1 MIMPENLLNVLHDLM
16 NLPTETEWVEFKEA
30 GTTFDFEQIGRYVSA
45 LSNEANL
52 NDKPEG
58 WLIFG
63 VTDKSPRKIV
73 GSHFNETPPGLD
85 KLKHKISLQTNHQLT
100 FLSIEELHTPE
111 GRVVMFKVP
120 PATRGIPTEWKGSV
134 YGRIHDSTGQ
144 LALHKIQRIRDQSA
158 TLDWSARIC
167 EKATIANLDPAA
179 IAFARQ
185 EYKKKNPHLVK
196 DVDSWTDAEFLN
208 RAGLCNDGKITHTA
222 ILLLGKNTSGH
233 HLSPAIGQITWVLKN
248 ASGVERDYA
257 HFGLPIILAID
268 NVFEKIRNLT
278 VRHISDETLFPLE
291 LSQYDSWVMRELL
304 HNCIAHQDYLQCARI
319 SVVENDESLLFT
331 NRGVFIPGSVDSLIT
346 SDALPDRYRN
356 PVLAQ
361 AMVNLNM
368 IDTIGS
374 GIKRMFQVQ
383 RERNFPLPDYNLSQ
397 AGKVSVR
404 ITGKIIDPKYT
415 RMLVRR
421 KDLDMP
427 DVIALD
433 KVQKGNPLSEPEFK
447 SLKAKKLVEGR
458 RPNLYVSE
466 AVAAETDTR
475 VDYIRK
481 RSFDKQHFKD
491 MVVSYLE
498 KFEVADRK
506 EIDKLLMDKVSDALN
521 NDQKQLFI
529 RNLLQRMRKEGTIMN
544 TGGKTKQAKWVLTGH
559 SKKGRKV

>member
-1 MIMPENLLNVLHDLM
+1 MVMPENLLNALKDLM
-16 NLPTETEWVEFKEA
+16 SLPSETEWIEFKEA
-30 GTTFDFEQIGRYVSA
+30 KTFFDFEEIGRYVSA

-52 NDKPEG
+52 HDKPEG

-63 VTDKSPRKIV
+63 VTDKRPRKIV

-100 FLSIEELHTPE
+100 FLSIVELHTPE
-111 GRVVMFKVP
+111 GRVVMFRIP

-158 TLDWSARIC
+158 NLDWSARIC
-167 EKATIANLDPAA
+167 EKATIADLDPAA

-185 EYKKKNPHLVK
+185 EYKKKNPRLVK
-196 DVDSWTDAEFLN
+196 DVNSWTDAEFFN
-208 RAGLCNDGKITHTA
+208 RAGLCIDGRITNTA

-233 HLSPAIGQITWVLKN
+233 HLSPAIGQITWVLKD

-268 NVFEKIRNLT
+268 KVFEKIRNLT
-278 VRHISDETLFPLE
+278 VRHMSGDTLFPLE
-291 LSQYDSWVMRELL
+291 LTQYDSWVMRELL
-304 HNCIAHQDYLQCARI
+304 HNCIAHQDYRQGARI

-331 NRGVFIPGSVDSLIT
+331 NRGEFIPGSVDSLMT

-356 PVLAQ
+356 PFLAQ

-368 IDTIGS
+368 IDTVGS
-374 GIKRMFQVQ
+374 GIKRMFRVQ
-383 RERNFPLPDYNLSQ
+383 RERNFPLPDYNLSET
-397 AGKVSVR
+397 GKVAVR
-404 ITGKIIDPKYT
+404 ITGKIIDPRYT

-421 KDLDMP
+421 KDLDML

-433 KVQKGNPLSEPEFK
+433 KVQKGQRLSDPEFA
-447 SLKAKKLVEGR
+447 SLKSKKLIEGR
-458 RPNLYVSE
+458 RPNIYVSE

-491 MVVSYLE
+491 MIIEYLKKFKVAE
-498 KFEVADRK
+498 KITIED
-506 EIDKLLMDKVSDALN
+506 LLLDKVSDALTEE
-521 NDQKQLFI
+521 QKRYFI
-529 RNLLQRMRKEGTIMN
+529 KNLLQEMRKDGVIAT
-544 TGGKTKQAKWVLTGH
+544 TGGKKFAKWVLTD
-559 SKKGRKV
+559 SAKKDL

>member
-1 MIMPENLLNVLHDLM
+1 MPENLLNVLHDLM
-16 NLPTETEWVEFKEA
+16 SLPSETEWVEFKEA
-30 GTTFDFEQIGRYVSA
+30 KTFFDFEDIGRYVSA

-52 NDKPEG
+52 HDKPEG

-63 VTDKSPRKIV
+63 VTDKRPRKIV

-100 FLSIEELHTPE
+100 FLSIEELHTTE

-158 TLDWSARIC
+158 NLDWSARIC
-167 EKATIANLDPAA
+167 EKATIADLDPAA

-185 EYKKKNPHLVK
+185 EYKKKNPHLVN
-196 DVDSWTDAEFLN
+196 DVNSWTDAEFLN
-208 RAGLCNDGKITHTA
+208 RAGLCIDGRITTTA

-233 HLSPAIGQITWVLKN
+233 HLSPAIGHITWVLKD

-268 NVFEKIRNLT
+268 KVFEKIRNLT
-278 VRHISDETLFPLE
+278 VRHMTGDTLFPLE
-291 LSQYDSWVMRELL
+291 LTQYDSWVMRELL
-304 HNCIAHQDYLQCARI
+304 HNCIAHQDYRQGSRI
-319 SVVENDESLLFT
+319 SVVENDEALLFT
-331 NRGVFIPGSVDSLIT
+331 NRGEFIPGSVDSLMT

-356 PVLAQ
+356 PFLAQ

-368 IDTIGS
+368 IDTVGS
-374 GIKRMFQVQ
+374 GIRRMFRVQ
-383 RERNFPLPDYNLSQ
+383 RERNFPMPDYNLSVT
-397 AGKVSVR
+397 GKVSVR
-404 ITGKIIDPKYT
+404 LTGKIIDPRYT

-421 KDLDMP
+421 KDLDML

-433 KVQKGNPLSEPEFK
+433 KVQKGQRLSDPEFA
-447 SLKAKKLVEGR
+447 SLKSKKLIEGR
-458 RPNLYVSE
+458 RPNLFVSD
-466 AVAAETDTR
+466 AIAAETDTR

-481 RSFDKQHFKD
+481 RPFDKNYYRQMIIVFLKTYHEAD
-491 MVVSYLE
+491 WSV
-498 KFEVADRK
+498 FE
-506 EIDKLLMDKVSDALN
+506 KLLLDKISDSRN
-521 NDQKQLFI
+521 EKQKRQYIKDLV
-529 RNLLQRMRKEGTIMN
+529 QDMRKEGILEAVGRTRA
-544 TGGKTKQAKWVLTGH
+544 AKWVL
-559 SKKGRKV
+559 SAKYR

>member
-1 MIMPENLLNVLHDLM
+1 MPENLLKVLHDLM

-30 GTTFDFEQIGRYVSA
+30 GTTFDFELIGRYVSA

-120 PATRGIPTEWKGSV
+120 PATRGIPTEWKGLV

-185 EYKKKNPHLVK
+185 EYKKKNPRLVN
-196 DVDSWTDAEFLN
+196 DVDSWTDVEFLN
-208 RAGLCNDGKITHTA
+208 RVGLCIDGKITHTA

-268 NVFEKIRNLT
+268 KVFEKIRNLT
-278 VRHISDETLFPLE
+278 VRHLSGETLFPLE
-291 LSQYDSWVMRELL
+291 LTQYDSWVMRELL
-304 HNCIAHQDYLQCARI
+304 HNCIAHQDYLQGARI

-356 PVLAQ
+356 PFLAQ

-374 GIKRMFQVQ
+374 GIKRMFRLQ
-383 RERNFPLPDYNLSQ
+383 RERNFPLPDYNLSV

-404 ITGKIIDPKYT
+404 LTGKIIDPKYT

-433 KVQKGNPLSEPEFK
+433 KVQKGQRLSEPEFA
-447 SLKAKKLVEGR
+447 SLKSKKLVEGR
-458 RPNLYVSE
+458 RPNLFVSD
-466 AVAAETDTR
+466 AIAAETDTR

-481 RSFDKQHFKD
+481 RSFDKHYFKD
-491 MVVSYLE
+491 MIIEYLR
-498 KFEVADRK
+498 KFREADK
-506 EIDKLLMDKVSDALN
+506 ITIDDLLLDKVSEALT
-521 NDQKQLFI
+521 DEQKQYFI
-529 RNLLQRMRKEGTIMN
+529 KNLLQEMRKEGTIA
-544 TGGKTKQAKWVLTGH
+544 TKGGKKYAKWVLAGSTQ
-559 SKKGRKV
+559 KDR

>member
-1 MIMPENLLNVLHDLM
+1 MPENLLKVLHDLM

-63 VTDKSPRKIV
+63 VTDKPPRKIV

-100 FLSIEELHTPE
+100 FLSIHDLNLPE

-158 TLDWSARIC
+158 TLDWSAHIC

-185 EYKKKNPHLVK
+185 EYKKKNPHLVN

-208 RAGLCNDGKITHTA
+208 RAGLCIDGRITNTA

-291 LSQYDSWVMRELL
+291 LTQYDSWVMRELL
-304 HNCIAHQDYLQCARI
+304 HNCIAHQDYLQGARI
-319 SVVENDESLLFT
+319 SVVENVESLLFT
-331 NRGVFIPGSVDSLIT
+331 NRGMFIPGSVDSLFT

-356 PVLAQ
+356 PFLAQ

-368 IDTIGS
+368 IDTVGS
-374 GIKRMFQVQ
+374 GIKRMFRLQ

-404 ITGKIIDPKYT
+404 ITGKIIDPRYT

-433 KVQKGNPLSEPEFK
+433 KVQKGQRLSEPEFA
-447 SLKAKKLVEGR
+447 SLKSKKLVEGR

-466 AVAAETDTR
+466 TVASETDTK
-475 VDYIRK
+475 VEYIRK
-481 RSFDKQHFKD
+481 RSFDRRHFKD
-491 MVVSYLE
+491 MVIEYLK
-498 KFEVADRK
+498 KFKETDRK
-506 EIDKLLMDKVSDALN
+506 TIEDLLIDKVSDALN
-521 NDQKQLFI
+521 ETQKRQYI
-529 RNLLQRMRKEGTIMN
+529 KDLLQEMRKAGTIR
-544 TGGKTKQAKWVLTGH
+544 TKGSRTFRAKWILTQKSDTG
-559 SKKGRKV
+559 SR

>member
-1 MIMPENLLNVLHDLM
+1 MPENLLNVLHDLM

-63 VTDKSPRKIV
+63 VTDKAPRKIV

-100 FLSIEELHTPE
+100 FHSIEELHTPE

-120 PATRGIPTEWKGSV
+120 PATRGIPTEWKGLV

-185 EYKKKNPHLVK
+185 EYKKKNPHLVN

-208 RAGLCNDGKITHTA
+208 RAGLCIDGKITHTA

-278 VRHISDETLFPLE
+278 VRHISGETLFPLE
-291 LSQYDSWVMRELL
+291 LTQYDSWVMRELL
-304 HNCIAHQDYLQCARI
+304 HNCIAHQDYLQAARI

-331 NRGVFIPGSVDSLIT
+331 NRGEFIPGSVDSLIT

-356 PVLAQ
+356 PFLAQ

-374 GIKRMFQVQ
+374 GIKRMFRLQ
-383 RERNFPLPDYNLSQ
+383 RERNFPLPDYNLSV

-404 ITGKIIDPKYT
+404 LTGKIIDPRYT

-433 KVQKGNPLSEPEFK
+433 KVQKGNPLSESEFK

-458 RPNLYVSE
+458 RPNIYVSE
-466 AVAAETDTR
+466 AVAAATDTR

-491 MVVSYLE
+491 MVIEYLK
-498 KFEVADRK
+498 KFKDADRK
-506 EIDKLLMDKVSDALN
+506 TIDDLLLDKVSDALN
-521 NDQKQLFI
+521 ETQKRQYI
-529 RNLLQRMRKEGTIMN
+529 KDLLQEMRKAGTI
-544 TGGKTKQAKWVLTGH
+544 KTVGSRSFGAKWMLTH
-559 SKKGRKV
+559 QLKKGTR